1 MDALPF
7 VGLVAGHVYLTV
19 LVANTIDATGIPF
32 PGRIVLI
39 LAGALLPSLPQLGLA
54 ILAGALGALLGDHL
68 LFLVGQRGG
77 SALLAWYCRL
87 TLGSERC
94 VDDTVKYFRRLGPSA
109 IVLGRYST
117 GVRLFAAILSGCGH
131 LRYRRFLTFDI
142 AGTLVYATLWVTV
155 GYLFRRS
162 RVGGVDVGVPAPW
175 PHPDPAGRG
184 AGHRRLPPLATL
196 AIRPG
201 PRGARAQSGLR
212 PGRREPIDQRDG
224 LVTKRSRRSAAMSA
238 GSRSSAGP

>member
-1 MDALPF
+1 VDALPF

-39 LAGALLPSLPQLGLA
+39 LAGALLPSKPQLGLA

-68 LFLVGQRGG
+68 LYLVGQRGG
-77 SALLAWYCRL
+77 AALLAWYCRL

-94 VDDTVKYFRRLGPSA
+94 VDDTVKYFRRFGPSA

-131 LRYRRFLTFDI
+131 LRYRHFLAFDI
-142 AGTLVYATLWVTV
+142 AGSLIYATLWVAV
-155 GYLFRRS
+155 GYLLGDH
-162 RVGGVDVGVPAPW
+162 VWA
-175 PHPDPAGRG
+175 A
-184 AGHRRLPPLATL
+184 LAWL
-196 AIRPG
+196 
-201 PRGARAQSGLR
+201 
-212 PGRREPIDQRDG
+212 
-224 LVTKRSRRSAAMSA
+224 SRRRGLILILPAAVLGIVAFRFWRRRRYAPARPELVPDRACDLKSATY
-238 GSRSSAGP
+238 RSS